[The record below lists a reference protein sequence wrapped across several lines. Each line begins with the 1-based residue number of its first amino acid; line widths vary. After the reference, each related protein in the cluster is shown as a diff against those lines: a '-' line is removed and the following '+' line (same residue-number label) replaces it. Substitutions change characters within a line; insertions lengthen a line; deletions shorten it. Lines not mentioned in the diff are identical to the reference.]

1 MAPVKSKP
9 LTKTQLN
16 QLKKKLQE
24 ERASL
29 LFSGTVSAEDLGLAT
44 TEDVSDEIDAAVA
57 DYEGSHLLRFR
68 NREVFYA
75 KKIEKALKLID
86 AGDYGQCNECGETIR
101 FERLLARPTADMCIQ
116 CKEEA
121 EREESSNIYGR
132 MSKSMGKTLDL
143 ATGVAAR

>member
-1 MAPVKSKP
+1 MAPVKNKP

-29 LFSGTVSAEDLGLAT
+29 LFSGTLSAEDLGLST
-44 TEDVSDEIDAAVA
+44 TEDVNDEVDAAVA

-75 KKIEKALKLID
+75 KKIDKALKAIES
-86 AGDYGQCNECGETIR
+86 GEYGQCQECSEMIR
-101 FERLLARPTADMCIQ
+101 FERLLARPTAEMCIQ
-116 CKEEA
+116 CKEES

-143 ATGVAAR
+143 SAGTSR